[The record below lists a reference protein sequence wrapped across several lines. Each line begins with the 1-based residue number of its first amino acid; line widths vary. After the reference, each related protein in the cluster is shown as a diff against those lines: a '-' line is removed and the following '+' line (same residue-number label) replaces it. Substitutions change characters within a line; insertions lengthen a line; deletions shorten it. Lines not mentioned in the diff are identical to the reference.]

1 MSVIP
6 TREEDDFEGLV
17 VTLLNC
23 EADAAWHKRCGTYD
37 DATIAAMERRDEA
50 WTAVFAAYDAQAAEI
65 RLVRERNAEL
75 AAQRLEA
82 DDRAYYEGRIAELED
97 ALGDLG
103 YREPER
109 DGNGFP
115 CCESCGECGPTV
127 GFGPDPY
134 AQEINDD
141 LTPVWQCAHCSYEHA
156 QDI

>member
-1 MSVIP
+1 
-6 TREEDDFEGLV
+6 

-82 DDRAYYEGRIAELED
+82 DDRAYYEGRIAELEA
-97 ALGDLG
+97 ALRAFAPNNIKPGHWALADQNTDDPHEW
-103 YREPER
+103 YCKHCKARA
-109 DGNGFP
+109 
-115 CCESCGECGPTV
+115 GE
-127 GFGPDPY
+127 
-134 AQEINDD
+134 
-141 LTPVWQCAHCSYEHA
+141 WQDIEHA
-156 QDI
+156 PDCPVTLARAVLDKEA